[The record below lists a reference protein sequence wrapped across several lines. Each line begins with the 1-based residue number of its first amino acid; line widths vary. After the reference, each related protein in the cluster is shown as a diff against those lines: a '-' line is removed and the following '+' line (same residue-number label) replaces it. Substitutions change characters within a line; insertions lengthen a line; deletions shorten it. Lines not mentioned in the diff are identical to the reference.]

1 MTGKKVRKATQKRLN
16 RKRSWGK
23 KETSRASGCSKSLEQ
38 TVSTDADAGRPA
50 LSKEEESHSPG
61 GFLAKRTVH
70 SGQCRTGMHQ
80 ERERE
85 RKEERIEGREKRSG
99 RKRNEREGSCRDS

>member
-50 LSKEEESHSPG
+50 LRKEESHSPG
-61 GFLAKRTVH
+61 GFLAKRSVH

-80 ERERE
+80 ERKKKKRE
-85 RKEERIEGREKRSG
+85 
-99 RKRNEREGSCRDS
+99 